1 MKMKTTVAS
10 SSRRAS
16 RRRTNER
23 TNERARDRP
32 TDRASDEDEDER
44 ARLFP
49 ARRRLAR
56 LSRRGSNR
64 VGFSWLESYHDTC
77 VLVVFKPLTSLYV
90 YKPVARAT
98 TPRRCDDDDDGRARA
113 RTRTTSG
120 TTATTGMMTMMT
132 TTTRAAA
139 GAEAVGRR
147 AMRTRAMRTRRATA
161 GAMAATTTTT
171 GAGSTRAVF
180 AMKTRASGCARR
192 TRASETSARDVVV
205 GAGKADDAGT
215 TRARVGGGAGKAL
228 RVCAFAACAMAV
240 TAMVMPEGALA
251 AKASAAASA
260 AGGESVLA
268 KALSWVMHLDKH
280 LAELFVSQGKMAYG
294 ILFAIV
300 FAETGF
306 VVTPF
311 LPGDSLLFATGA
323 LGALGVVNFPLTCAL
338 LFAAAVLGDTVN
350 YSIGSFV
357 GSNFMETH
365 PKVFP
370 PEYID
375 KTRKF
380 YDQYGGK
387 TVVLARFFV
396 IVRTFAPF
404 IAGVAHMNYSKFIF
418 YNLLGGAL
426 WIASFMGLGYF
437 FGAIPAVQ
445 ENFALAVAGIVVLS
459 LLPVIAEIVQ
469 HAKGDKGEETP
480 QVAT

>member
-1 MKMKTTVAS
+1 
-10 SSRRAS
+10 
-16 RRRTNER
+16 
-23 TNERARDRP
+23 
-32 TDRASDEDEDER
+32 
-44 ARLFP
+44 
-49 ARRRLAR
+49 
-56 LSRRGSNR
+56 
-64 VGFSWLESYHDTC
+64 
-77 VLVVFKPLTSLYV
+77 
-90 YKPVARAT
+90 
-98 TPRRCDDDDDGRARA
+98 
-113 RTRTTSG
+113 
-120 TTATTGMMTMMT
+120 
-132 TTTRAAA
+132 
-139 GAEAVGRR
+139 
-147 AMRTRAMRTRRATA
+147 
-161 GAMAATTTTT
+161 
-171 GAGSTRAVF
+171 
-180 AMKTRASGCARR
+180 
-192 TRASETSARDVVV
+192 
-205 GAGKADDAGT
+205 
-215 TRARVGGGAGKAL
+215 
-228 RVCAFAACAMAV
+228 MAV
-240 TAMVMPEGALA
+240 TAMVMPDSALA

-260 AGGESVLA
+260 AGGSGVLA

-404 IAGVAHMNYSKFIF
+404 IAGVAHMNYSKFIL

-480 QVAT
+480 QVAA

>member
-1 MKMKTTVAS
+1 MCV
-10 SSRRAS
+10 
-16 RRRTNER
+16 
-23 TNERARDRP
+23 RDR
-32 TDRASDEDEDER
+32 
-44 ARLFP
+44 
-49 ARRRLAR
+49 
-56 LSRRGSNR
+56 SR
-64 VGFSWLESYHDTC
+64 
-77 VLVVFKPLTSLYV
+77 
-90 YKPVARAT
+90 ARAT
-98 TPRRCDDDDDGRARA
+98 TARRCGDDDDDGRAREDEDDVRDDRDDGDDDDDDDEGGDEGGDGRGGGGTSRDEDA
-113 RTRTTSG
+113 RMG
-120 TTATTGMMTMMT
+120 
-132 TTTRAAA
+132 
-139 GAEAVGRR
+139 
-147 AMRTRAMRTRRATA
+147 TRRATA
-161 GAMAATTTTT
+161 GAMVATTRAAA

-192 TRASETSARDVVV
+192 TRASETSKRDVVL

-215 TRARVGGGAGKAL
+215 TRTRVGGGAGKAL

-260 AGGESVLA
+260 TGGESVLA

-404 IAGVAHMNYSKFIF
+404 IAGAHMNYSKFIF

-445 ENFALAVAGIVVLS
+445 ENFATAVAGYRRFEPLARLS
-459 LLPVIAEIVQ
+459 PNRSACQ
-469 HAKGDKGEETP
+469 GRQGRRN
-480 QVAT
+480 ATSRELIILISISFQSSFAQSH

>member
-1 MKMKTTVAS
+1 MPMKTTVAA

-16 RRRTNER
+16 RRRPTDRTNER
-23 TNERARDRP
+23 TNDRS
-32 TDRASDEDEDER
+32 SDEDEDDR
-44 ARLFP
+44 ARVVP

-64 VGFSWLESYHDTC
+64 VGFASLESYLYTC
-77 VLVVFKPLTSLYV
+77 IIVVMKPLKSLCV
-90 YKPVARAT
+90 YTPVARAT
-98 TPRRCDDDDDGRARA
+98 TPRRGDDDDDGRARA
-113 RTRTTSG
+113 RTRTT
-120 TTATTGMMTMMT
+120 ATTGTMMT
-132 TTTRAAA
+132 TTATTTRAAR

-161 GAMAATTTTT
+161 GAMAATARAAQ

-192 TRASETSARDVVV
+192 TRASETSARDVVG

-260 AGGESVLA
+260 TGGESVLA

-480 QVAT
+480 QVAS

>member
-1 MKMKTTVAS
+1 MPMKTTVAA

-16 RRRTNER
+16 RRRPNERPNER
-23 TNERARDRP
+23 TNDRS
-32 TDRASDEDEDER
+32 SDEDEDDR
-44 ARLFP
+44 ARVVP

-64 VGFSWLESYHDTC
+64 VGFASLESYLYTC
-77 VLVVFKPLTSLYV
+77 IIVVMKPLKSLCV
-90 YKPVARAT
+90 YTPVARAT
-98 TPRRCDDDDDGRARA
+98 TPRRGDDDDDGRARA
-113 RTRTTSG
+113 RTRTT
-120 TTATTGMMTMMT
+120 ATTGTMMT
-132 TTTRAAA
+132 TTATTTRAAR

-161 GAMAATTTTT
+161 GAMAATARAAQ

-192 TRASETSARDVVV
+192 TRASETSARDVVG

-260 AGGESVLA
+260 TGGESVLA

-480 QVAT
+480 QVAS

>member
-1 MKMKTTVAS
+1 M
-10 SSRRAS
+10 
-16 RRRTNER
+16 
-23 TNERARDRP
+23 
-32 TDRASDEDEDER
+32 
-44 ARLFP
+44 
-49 ARRRLAR
+49 
-56 LSRRGSNR
+56 
-64 VGFSWLESYHDTC
+64 
-77 VLVVFKPLTSLYV
+77 KPLKSLCV
-90 YKPVARAT
+90 YTPVARAT
-98 TPRRCDDDDDGRARA
+98 TPRRGDDDDDGRARA
-113 RTRTTSG
+113 RTRTT
-120 TTATTGMMTMMT
+120 ATTGTMMT
-132 TTTRAAA
+132 TTATTTRAAR

-161 GAMAATTTTT
+161 GAMAATARAAA

-192 TRASETSARDVVV
+192 TRASETSARDVVG

-260 AGGESVLA
+260 TGGESVLA

-480 QVAT
+480 QVAS

>member
-1 MKMKTTVAS
+1 MPMKTTVAA

-16 RRRTNER
+16 RRRPTERPNER
-23 TNERARDRP
+23 TNDRS
-32 TDRASDEDEDER
+32 SDEDEDDR
-44 ARLFP
+44 ARVVP

-64 VGFSWLESYHDTC
+64 VGFASLESYLYTC
-77 VLVVFKPLTSLYV
+77 IIVVMKPLKSLCV
-90 YKPVARAT
+90 YTPVARAT
-98 TPRRCDDDDDGRARA
+98 TPRWGDDDDDGRARA
-113 RTRTTSG
+113 RTRTT
-120 TTATTGMMTMMT
+120 ATTGTMMT
-132 TTTRAAA
+132 TTATTTRAAR

-161 GAMAATTTTT
+161 GAMAATTRAAA

-260 AGGESVLA
+260 TGGESVLA

-375 KTRKF
+375 KTRRF

-480 QVAT
+480 QVAS